1 MLPPSLQNNIHAEG
15 VPRLRFDL
23 DDFRFEL
30 KGVRCG
36 LPTIRPKSGN
46 IATQWAT
53 RPCYRKLIKPKSDFA
68 SPTVHATK
76 VLQSLTSGGLPR
88 LKDGKVVGVADEDTP
103 EED

>member
-46 IATQWAT
+46 IATQ
-53 RPCYRKLIKPKSDFA
+53 
-68 SPTVHATK
+68 
-76 VLQSLTSGGLPR
+76 
-88 LKDGKVVGVADEDTP
+88 
-103 EED
+103 